1 MHRKTTV
8 SSCDSV
14 RHAGTDTHCIGAC
27 SLGPG
32 GQVQSC
38 GMQQAWA
45 WWEGSI
51 QPAGSSAGVRQNPC
65 QELTGPI
72 SEGLRPHPCMLIS
85 PSEEPGS
92 RAFAGV
98 HCYGYSS
105 SSHTILPEQ
114 VNQVEGILALA
125 AQGYVTFGYV
135 MHSQMSQKLQNEKEK
150 VPIWLQTLLDLW
162 KNSKQKSW
170 EETRTLCWKTDTR
183 THKPPQKTRAQSQ
196 KHAGY
201 GKRSL
206 SSF

>member
-14 RHAGTDTHCIGAC
+14 RHAGSDIHCIGAC

-105 SSHTILPEQ
+105 SSHTTLPEQ

-135 MHSQMSQKLQNEKEK
+135 MHSQMSCRMR
-150 VPIWLQTLLDLW
+150 
-162 KNSKQKSW
+162 KQKYRYDCKHCLIYGRIQNKKVE

-183 THKPPQKTRAQSQ
+183 THKTPQKTRTQS
-196 KHAGY
+196 
-201 GKRSL
+201 
-206 SSF
+206 

>member
-14 RHAGTDTHCIGAC
+14 RHAGTHCIGAC

-32 GQVQSC
+32 GRVQSC

-72 SEGLRPHPCMLIS
+72 SKGLRPHPCMLIS

-135 MHSQMSQKLQNEKEK
+135 MHSQMSQKLQNEKAK

-170 EETRTLCWKTDTR
+170 EGKLERYVGKQ
-183 THKPPQKTRAQSQ
+183 THAHTKLPQKQE
-196 KHAGY
+196 H
-201 GKRSL
+201 SL
-206 SSF
+206 KNM